1 MAKYQVMVKPGSS
14 QEKVVVSDDGL
25 TVYLRAKAHD
35 GEANKALV
43 RVLAEYFKV
52 GKTSVVILRGQRG
65 RKKVVEII

>member
-1 MAKYQVMVKPGSS
+1 M
-14 QEKVVVSDDGL
+14 VSDDGL

-35 GEANKALV
+35 GEANRALV

-52 GKTSVVILRGQRG
+52 GKTSVVILQGQKG

>member
-25 TVYLRAKAHD
+25 TVYLRVKAHD

-52 GKTSVVILRGQRG
+52 GKTSVVILRGQKG